1 MKKLILLT
9 IPLVFFFGCEEEENN
24 NDNTITGYNCVD
36 NDCFSEEGGQ
46 YATLD
51 DCENNCDGWEVITN
65 DNIHQAVDEWF
76 EDPGQT
82 EETYGHISNW
92 DVSNVT
98 DMAELFRP
106 GFQNNMI
113 VYNNFNEDIG
123 DWDVSNVTN
132 MHDMFNYADSFNQ
145 DISGWDVSNVTNMHD
160 MFRSADSFNQNIGN
174 WNVSNVTDMSGMFQ
188 GADSFNQDIGSWD
201 VSNVSACQG
210 FGNYVEFPPNFTNCN
225 PN

>member
-65 DNIHQAVDEWF
+65 DNIHQAVDEWM
-76 EDPGQT
+76 EDPVLA
-82 EETYGHISNW
+82 EEKYGHISNW

-98 DMAELFRP
+98 NMYSMFSGAES
-106 GFQNNMI
+106 
-113 VYNNFNEDIG
+113 FNQDIG

-132 MHDMFNYADSFNQ
+132 MYVMF
-145 DISGWDVSNVTNMHD
+145 SG
-160 MFRSADSFNQNIGN
+160 AE
-174 WNVSNVTDMSGMFQ
+174 
-188 GADSFNQDIGSWD
+188 SFNQDIGDWDVRNVTNMGAMFFSAWNFNQDIGDWDVSIVTNMQGMFFGAWDFNQDIGDWD
-201 VSNVSACQG
+201 VSNVVQCNN
-210 FGNYVEFPPNFTNCN
+210 FGYLEYNPLNSPPNFTNCN